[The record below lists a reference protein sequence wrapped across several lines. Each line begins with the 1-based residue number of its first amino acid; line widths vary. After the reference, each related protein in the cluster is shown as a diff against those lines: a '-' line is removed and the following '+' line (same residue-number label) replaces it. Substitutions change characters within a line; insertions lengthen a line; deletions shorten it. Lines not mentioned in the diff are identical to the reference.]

1 MKKEFSQLRMGLNTW
16 NIVLENLAEENEEVE
31 IVWMDSCGDDKE
43 LGYALCHDCE
53 MFEYGFETEKE
64 ANERLQEIYVM
75 SEMFTGFILPQLDEQ
90 LEGEWLN
97 KRQYAYL
104 VSKSESI
111 VKRMQQFYNYYD
123 KNNIELEAEIELEY
137 LDSLFSK
144 MLHFGGLDRD

>member
-1 MKKEFSQLRMGLNTW
+1 
-16 NIVLENLAEENEEVE
+16 
-31 IVWMDSCGDDKE
+31 
-43 LGYALCHDCE
+43 
-53 MFEYGFETEKE
+53 
-64 ANERLQEIYVM
+64 M

-104 VSKSESI
+104 VSKSEPI

-144 MLHFGGLDRD
+144 MLRFGGLDRD